1 MRLLP
6 LLKLAGQQKVQVEMS
21 NYDIDYRLREF
32 SESLRQLTNEVSALK
47 TGFGMNE
54 MWDNSD
60 LIRNWKI
67 SPRTLASWRFD
78 GLIDY
83 VQVGGKIWYP
93 VDARNRFI
101 NTNYKKIENL

>member
-1 MRLLP
+1 
-6 LLKLAGQQKVQVEMS
+6 MS

-32 SESLRQLTNEVSALK
+32 SESLRQLTKEVSTLK

-67 SPRTLASWRFD
+67 SPRTLASWRSD
-78 GLIDY
+78 GMIDY
-83 VQVGGKIWYP
+83 VQAGGKIWYP
-93 VDARNRFI
+93 VDARNKFI
-101 NTNYKKIENL
+101 SNNYKKCDKA